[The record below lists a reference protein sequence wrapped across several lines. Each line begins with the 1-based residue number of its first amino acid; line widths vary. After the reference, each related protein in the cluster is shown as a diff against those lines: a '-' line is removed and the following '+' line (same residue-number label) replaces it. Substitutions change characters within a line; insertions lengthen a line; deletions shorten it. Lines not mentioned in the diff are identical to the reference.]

1 MHNWMRITLMLLA
14 TALVA
19 AGSTPGALRAVAEAA
34 APPGCYATYVC
45 TWSGINFVGSGP
57 WNIEP
62 VPSGQ
67 CRAIDPSA
75 SAYNN
80 SRRWARVWEWT
91 EDRKDGRRC
100 GGRSMV
106 IAPGHRAAR
115 FCDPAPGKGC
125 FAAEGLG
132 GR

>member
-1 MHNWMRITLMLLA
+1 
-14 TALVA
+14 
-19 AGSTPGALRAVAEAA
+19 
-34 APPGCYATYVC
+34 
-45 TWSGINFVGSGP
+45 
-57 WNIEP
+57 

-67 CRAIDPSA
+67 CRAIAPSA
-75 SAYNN
+75 SAYNH

-106 IAPGHRAAR
+106 IAPGRRAAR

-132 GR
+132 GRYPTQPVPPAVVARAAPCPRTLAISAGSAPTRRACTPG